1 MSDNKGEIS
10 ITGVLAI
17 GNGEKCPFCDMIK
30 KEDTDIFAHLNDKHK
45 KEFNK
50 ALFNE

>member
-1 MSDNKGEIS
+1 MSDNKGKIS

-17 GNGEKCPFCDMIK
+17 GNGEKCPFCDLIK
-30 KEDTDIFAHLNDKHK
+30 EEDTDIFSHLNDKHK
-45 KEFNK
+45 KEFNE

>member
-1 MSDNKGEIS
+1 MSDNKGKIS

-30 KEDTDIFAHLNDKHK
+30 KEDTDIFLHMNDNHK
-45 KEFNK
+45 EEWKK